1 MLSVTN
7 EFDDEPVRK
16 AWSQIQQEISMV
28 GAGRGGW
35 FTNNQE
41 LHVMKY
47 IEAMQTKDKGEWQKA
62 AMEEYEI
69 FVKHKV
75 FKPVKLEE
83 VPKGEDV
90 DERIGASR

>member
-1 MLSVTN
+1 
-7 EFDDEPVRK
+7 
-16 AWSQIQQEISMV
+16 
-28 GAGRGGW
+28 
-35 FTNNQE
+35 
-41 LHVMKY
+41 MKY
-47 IEAMQTKDKGEWQKA
+47 MEAMQTKDKGEWQKA
-62 AMEEYEI
+62 AMEEFEI